1 MTEIKTIL
9 VTTDFSETSRRA
21 FGPAKLLA
29 RKFGA
34 RLIVAHVEENRLPPL
49 VVEYM
54 AVGLEE
60 VQQRQEQ
67 AAHEELVKLAAEEL
81 GRDVDCIVV
90 AGTPHMEIVRLAEE
104 RKPDLIVMA
113 THGRGFF
120 SHALIGSTTERVL
133 RHAPC
138 PVLVVRGTRDWITAG
153 SSADPDRR

>member
-1 MTEIKTIL
+1 
-9 VTTDFSETSRRA
+9 
-21 FGPAKLLA
+21 
-29 RKFGA
+29 
-34 RLIVAHVEENRLPPL
+34 
-49 VVEYM
+49 M

-60 VQQRQEQ
+60 VQQRQQQ

-81 GRDVDCIVV
+81 GGDVDCIVV
-90 AGTPHMEIVRLAEE
+90 AGTPHMEIARLAEE
-104 RKPDLIVMA
+104 RQPDLIVMA

-138 PVLVVRGTRDWITAG
+138 PVLVVRGTKGEITAG

>member
-1 MTEIKTIL
+1 MDQIKTVM
-9 VTTDFSETSRRA
+9 VTTDFSETSKKA
-21 FGPAKLLA
+21 FAPAKLLA
-29 RKFGA
+29 QRFGA
-34 RLIVAHVEENRLPPL
+34 RLVVAHVEDNRLPPL

-67 AAHEELVKLAAEEL
+67 HAREELLKLAAEQL
-81 GRDVDCIVV
+81 GGEVDCDAVVV
-90 AGTPHMEIVRLAEE
+90 AGTPHLEIVRLAEE

-138 PVLVVRGTRDWITAG
+138 PVLVVRDAK
-153 SSADPDRR
+153 P

>member
-1 MTEIKTIL
+1 MNEIKTIM
-9 VTTDFSETSRRA
+9 VTTDFSETSKRA

-29 RKFGA
+29 QKFGA
-34 RLIVAHVEENRLPPL
+34 RLLLAHVEENRLPPL

-67 AAHEELVKLAAEEL
+67 HARDELLKLAKDQL
-81 GRDVDCIVV
+81 GGEVDCDSIVIP
-90 AGTPHMEIVRLAEE
+90 GTPHMEIVRLAEE

-138 PVLVVRGTRDWITAG
+138 PVLVVRDAK
-153 SSADPDRR
+153 P